1 MKNSI
6 RVARA
11 ERRMTQQQL
20 ADNIGVSRQTVNAI
34 ESGRFVPSTVLAL
47 RIARIF
53 DKPVEAI
60 FMLEESDML

>member
-20 ADNIGVSRQTVNAI
+20 ADAVGVSRQTVNAI
-34 ESGRFVPSTVLAL
+34 ESGRFIPSTVLAL
-47 RIARIF
+47 KVARLF
-53 DKPVEAI
+53 EKPVEEI
-60 FMLEESDML
+60 FSLEDED

>member
-20 ADNIGVSRQTVNAI
+20 ADAVGVSRQTVNAI
-34 ESGRFVPSTVLAL
+34 ESGRFIPSTVLAL
-47 RIARIF
+47 KGARLF
-53 DKPVEAI
+53 EKPVEEI
-60 FMLEESDML
+60 FSLEEGD

>member
-20 ADNIGVSRQTVNAI
+20 ADAVGVSRQTVNAI
-34 ESGRFVPSTVLAL
+34 ESGRIIPSTVLAL
-47 RIARIF
+47 KVARLF
-53 DKPVEAI
+53 EKPVEEM
-60 FMLEESDML
+60 FSLEEGD